1 MTLEFLELMETM
13 NNTQITKPEKPRRV
27 RGTGIFDT
35 AASTFSFQPMGEGE
49 PVRHNV
55 RKKGESQFF
64 ETKGEKQSSYICHL
78 KVSKDSPDPAAE
90 MQEQLEYFTK
100 GIRLKEPSPPKSTRL
115 LDKPGLQVWHRR
127 QEKKVVIMMEV
138 ELGNELEMSSRLFN
152 LTQEVTKCFAINQ
165 KKLSGAH

>member
-1 MTLEFLELMETM
+1 M

-64 ETKGEKQSSYICHL
+64 ETLGCRSSW
-78 KVSKDSPDPAAE
+78 
-90 MQEQLEYFTK
+90 
-100 GIRLKEPSPPKSTRL
+100 ST
-115 LDKPGLQVWHRR
+115 
-127 QEKKVVIMMEV
+127 
-138 ELGNELEMSSRLFN
+138 
-152 LTQEVTKCFAINQ
+152 
-165 KKLSGAH
+165 

>member
-1 MTLEFLELMETM
+1 METM

-55 RKKGESQFF
+55 RKKGE
-64 ETKGEKQSSYICHL
+64 KQSSYICHL

-90 MQEQLEYFTK
+90 MQEQLEYLTR
-100 GIRLKEPSPPKSTRL
+100 GMRLKEPKSPTSKRL
-115 LDKPGLQVWHRR
+115 LDKPGVEVWHRR
-127 QEKKVVIMMEV
+127 TDRRVVVRMEI
-138 ELGNELEMSSRLFN
+138 ETGDEWSMTRQLFN

-165 KKLSGAH
+165 KSLSARQ

>member
-78 KVSKDSPDPAAE
+78 KVSRDSPGVE
-90 MQEQLEYFTK
+90 
-100 GIRLKEPSPPKSTRL
+100 
-115 LDKPGLQVWHRR
+115 VWHRR
-127 QEKKVVIMMEV
+127 TDRRVVVRMEI
-138 ELGNELEMSSRLFN
+138 ETGDEWSMTRQLFN

-165 KKLSGAH
+165 KSLSARQ

>member
-35 AASTFSFQPMGEGE
+35 AASTFAFQPMGEGE

-55 RKKGESQFF
+55 RKRGESQFF

-90 MQEQLEYFTK
+90 MEEQLEYLTR
-100 GIRLKEPSPPKSTRL
+100 GMRLKEPKLPTSKRL
-115 LDKPGLQVWHRR
+115 LDKPGVEVWHRR
-127 QEKKVVIMMEV
+127 TDRHVVVRMEI
-138 ELGNELEMSSRLFN
+138 ETGDEWTMTRQLFN

-165 KKLSGAH
+165 KSLSARQ